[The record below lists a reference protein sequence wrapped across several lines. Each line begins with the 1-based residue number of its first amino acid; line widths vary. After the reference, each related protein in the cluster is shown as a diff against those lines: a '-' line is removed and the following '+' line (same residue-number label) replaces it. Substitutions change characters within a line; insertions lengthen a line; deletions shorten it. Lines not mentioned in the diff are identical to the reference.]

1 MEGLTI
7 RKATPHDTERIAE
20 ILHGE
25 AGQEATAIAGC
36 EEAAIAFGM
45 AMVRMKNSPQGWQHS
60 AAAELDGEVVGVLQ
74 SNGGGDF
81 TITPSLAFLAVRILG
96 VSVITALPRLRAR
109 KRVDIPHPDGAY
121 RVAELHTHRA
131 FRNRG
136 IGGALLDHAEREA
149 RWADLRLM
157 SLNTTTINP
166 ARHLYERHGFR
177 VVETRTDPAYER
189 YTGIAGRHLMVKE
202 LT

>member
-1 MEGLTI
+1 MEGLVI
-7 RKATPHDTERIAE
+7 RKATPDDTERIAE
-20 ILHGE
+20 IMHGE

-36 EEAAIAFGM
+36 EEAAIAFGT

-74 SNGGGDF
+74 SNAGDF
-81 TITPSLAFLAVRILG
+81 TITPSLVFLAVRILG

-109 KRVDIPHPDGAY
+109 KRVDIPHPDRAY
-121 RVAELHTHRA
+121 HIAELHTHPT

-149 RWADLRLM
+149 RWAGLRLM

-166 ARHLYERHGFR
+166 ARRLYERHGYR

>member
-7 RKATPHDTERIAE
+7 RKATPDDTERIAE
-20 ILHGE
+20 IMHGE
-25 AGQEATAIAGC
+25 AGQEATTIAGC

-60 AAAELDGEVVGVLQ
+60 TVAELDGEVVGVLQ
-74 SNGGGDF
+74 SNAGDF

-96 VSVITALPRLRAR
+96 VSVITALPRQRAR
-109 KRVDIPHPDGAY
+109 QRVDIPHPVGSY
-121 RVAELHTHRA
+121 YVAELHTHPT
-131 FRNRG
+131 FRNCG

-149 RWADLRLM
+149 RWAGLRLM

-166 ARHLYERHGFR
+166 ARRLYERHGYR

-189 YTGIAGRHLMVKE
+189 ITGIAGRHLMVKE